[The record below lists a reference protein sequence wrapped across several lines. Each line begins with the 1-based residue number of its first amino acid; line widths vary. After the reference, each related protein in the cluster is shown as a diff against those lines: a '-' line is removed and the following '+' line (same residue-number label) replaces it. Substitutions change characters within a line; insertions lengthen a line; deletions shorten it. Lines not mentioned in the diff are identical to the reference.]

1 MVRPWS
7 CEIQRGLHLSRN
19 RYFGGSA
26 RHSNRFACRD
36 HAVTLSYSLV
46 RLGFVAQGAPA
57 ATTTSVK
64 SKTSIRIRWQSEAA
78 IIITPSVSGA
88 RRYVALK
95 DGQAE
100 RCGAPEEVAGSDHAI
115 SERVNIEER
124 RSRDASDSDNAV
136 GFRATEGARLSVR
149 QTRYGS
155 AHFVLVHTE
164 QVRSHDRIA

>member
-78 IIITPSVSGA
+78 IIITPSASGA

-100 RCGAPEEVAGSDHAI
+100 RCGAPEEVAWPAATMPSQSASI
-115 SERVNIEER
+115 SKNVVAGMPPTATMR
-124 RSRDASDSDNAV
+124 SDSARR
-136 GFRATEGARLSVR
+136 RA
-149 QTRYGS
+149 
-155 AHFVLVHTE
+155 
-164 QVRSHDRIA
+164 HDFL

>member
-1 MVRPWS
+1 MWRP
-7 CEIQRGLHLSRN
+7 RGSR
-19 RYFGGSA
+19 
-26 RHSNRFACRD
+26 
-36 HAVTLSYSLV
+36 
-46 RLGFVAQGAPA
+46 
-57 ATTTSVK
+57 
-64 SKTSIRIRWQSEAA
+64 
-78 IIITPSVSGA
+78 
-88 RRYVALK
+88 
-95 DGQAE
+95 
-100 RCGAPEEVAGSDHAI
+100 VAGSDHAI